1 MADATTDAVTTTT
14 VTDAVT
20 ATTDAVT
27 AVAYAVTAITY
38 AVTVITDAVTAVADA
53 VTATTDA
60 VTAVTAGASRQG
72 EHGGNLFSLLLR
84 HADAEPA
91 AVRRAVAAVRRRGFV
106 NYFGHQRSAR
116 PPPPYTPAGN
126 AGPGRAGPDFLAG
139 WRRAAEGCAAGAE
152 QIVKGSHAP

>member
-38 AVTVITDAVTAVADA
+38 AITDAVTAVADA

-139 WRRAAEGCAAGAE
+139 WRRAAAGCVAGAG
-152 QIVKGSHAP
+152 QIVQRSNAP